1 MYKYKVNEVQ
11 KHSLETKVFELVNSE
26 FAPQI
31 TTPPADYEFNFI
43 ESLFH
48 KWRGN
53 SLSLLCKY
61 KSNHPQRL
69 SDSFNVGYTKIECN
83 SPNSYSLFYFRH
95 TGKWHKVY
103 SGLSLEE
110 TLETI
115 KTEEL
120 FHPSL

>member
-1 MYKYKVNEVQ
+1 MHKYTVNEVQ
-11 KHSLETKVFELVNSE
+11 KLSLETKVLALVNSE

-31 TTPPADYEFNFI
+31 TAPPPDYEFNYI
-43 ESLFH
+43 DSLFH

-61 KSNHPQRL
+61 KSNHPNRL
-69 SDSFNVGYTKIECN
+69 SDSFEVGYTKIECN
-83 SPNSYSLFYFRH
+83 SPKSYSLSYFRH

-110 TLETI
+110 TLQAIQNEQI
-115 KTEEL
+115 